1 MKVIVS
7 KLVFGGLILSFIL
20 SGIIQTEIYGQNP
33 GENFPIPR
41 FETLQQQ
48 NIANELREV
57 YRQMQQHLCNKKS
70 TEQWRSRF
78 ELLFNQL
85 VIAQHRTLW
94 AAAGY
99 LDSELVEYTRTLQPF
114 YVKIDEIRAMF
125 IKASNK
131 NRRYA
136 YEIQNL
142 ITALGGNTRR
152 FTEAANSKGYGQ
164 SIFVVYANGAA
175 LSEFDKELTPAKLR
189 LYEINEAEYF
199 ALKNQA
205 MTALTDTLRLIYSY
219 AVNQITLKTPSTAPL
234 FAVSTSTDY
243 GSPIQILNALSTTL
257 SITFDAAKFD
267 TLQDGKWHTYSKRPF
282 NEADFKGNCQEEK
295 VRILYVP
302 SRRADAEK
310 AKKLLEDNGFNA
322 DLREI
327 LENAVETHK
336 GKIYYQNKGNAE
348 NAKII
353 SGLVKNIESVSSNKG
368 TDGADAPDYSLWLM
382 GQKQT
387 EPRKVI
393 SITYVPSRQTD
404 AQKAAQLLR
413 ENGFTI
419 KSVFSSEVGTWVDDT
434 GRTRRY
440 ESGIFCQGVGSSVEE
455 VNQIRE
461 VIKSIER
468 NIPIRNDSCNS
479 SSQPKLG
486 VNYILWI
493 GVPD

>member
-1 MKVIVS
+1 MKFIS
-7 KLVFGGLILSFIL
+7 GKNKLLLLGGLILSIIL
-20 SGIIQTEIYGQNP
+20 SSNIHGQNLD
-33 GENFPIPR
+33 EKFPIPR
-41 FETLQQQ
+41 FETPQQQ
-48 NIANELREV
+48 IVANELREA
-57 YRQMQQHLCNKKS
+57 YRQMQQHLCNKQA

-78 ELLFNQL
+78 ESLFNQL
-85 VIAQHRTLW
+85 VIAQHRTMW
-94 AAAGY
+94 AAAGF
-99 LDSELVEYTRTLQPF
+99 LDSELVKYTQTLQPY
-114 YVKIDEIRAMF
+114 YVKIDEIRA
-125 IKASNK
+125 IVLKASRK

-142 ITALGGNTRR
+142 VTTLGANSRR

-175 LSEFDKELTPAKLR
+175 LSELDKELTPAKLR
-189 LYEINEAEYF
+189 LYEIPEAEYL
-199 ALKNQA
+199 ALRDQA
-205 MTALTDTLRLIYSY
+205 MKALTDTLRLIYSY
-219 AVNQITLKTPSTAPL
+219 AINKITLKTPSTAPL

-243 GSPIQILNALSTTL
+243 FSPIQILNALLNTL
-257 SITFDAAKFD
+257 SISFDAAKFD
-267 TLQDGKWHTYSKRPF
+267 TLQDEKWHTYAKKPF
-282 NEADFKGNCQEEK
+282 NEADFKGNCQKEN
-295 VRILYVP
+295 VRIAYVP

-310 AKKLLEDNGFNA
+310 AKKLIEDNGFNA
-322 DLREI
+322 DLREV

-348 NAKII
+348 SANII
-353 SGLVKNIESVSSNKG
+353 SGLVKNIESFSSTKG
-368 TDGADAPDYSLWLM
+368 ADGADTPDYSLWII
-382 GQKQT
+382 GEKQT

-419 KSVFSSEVGTWVDDT
+419 MSVFSSEVGTWVDDT

-455 VNQIRE
+455 VNQIRD